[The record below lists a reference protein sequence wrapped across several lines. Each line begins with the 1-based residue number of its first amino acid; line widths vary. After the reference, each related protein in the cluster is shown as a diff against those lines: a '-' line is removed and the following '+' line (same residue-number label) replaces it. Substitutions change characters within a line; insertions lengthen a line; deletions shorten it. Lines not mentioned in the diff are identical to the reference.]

1 MTARGCSVFFFY
13 HTCPRKRFVLSYN
26 PRQNKILREG
36 IISVYVSIPS
46 S

>member
-1 MTARGCSVFFFY
+1 MTARGFSVFFFY

-36 IISVYVSIPS
+36 IFSVYVS
-46 S
+46 